1 MAEPNHD
8 PLLAE
13 LRRLAQ
19 EVDAVPDDVTAYA
32 RAALGWRRVDAELAE
47 LLSDSRLE
55 TGAALVRSG
64 EARIRSVT
72 FGGEGVEIAVEI
84 HDRAPGIRIMGQLS
98 PPLIAAVDVQFD
110 DGTIEATVDSDE
122 LGRFRFD
129 LERGGRLRLLIRR
142 VPPAQPIETSW
153 LDA

>member
-1 MAEPNHD
+1 MTETNHD

-19 EVDAVPDDVTAYA
+19 EIDAVPDDVTAYA
-32 RAALGWRRVDAELAE
+32 KAALGWRRVDAELAE

-55 TGAALVRSG
+55 TAALVRSG

-72 FGGEGVEIAVEI
+72 FRGEEVEIAVEI
-84 HDRAPGIRIMGQLS
+84 HDRDAGIRIMGQLA

-110 DGTIEATVDSDE
+110 DGTIAATVDSDE

-129 LERGGRLRLLIRR
+129 LDHGGRLRLLIRR